1 MLYLIGYMGAGKTTI
16 TKLLANKLHLPFYD
30 TDKEIEKNQKR
41 SVSEIFKKDGELHFR
56 ILETELLRHIN
67 QNSII
72 ACGGGLPIHNN
83 NNNNMELINSKGIS
97 IYLKASNNCLFNRL
111 KNEKQTRPLIT
122 NKTDKELEIYIKNEL
137 QKRSPFYNLANHT
150 ILVDDKSTDEI
161 LREVNS
167 LISTL

>member
-1 MLYLIGYMGAGKTTI
+1 MVYLIGYMGAGKTTI
-16 TKLLANKLHLPFYD
+16 TKLLANILSLPFYD
-30 TDKEIEKNQKR
+30 TDQEIEKNQKR

-56 ILETELLRHIN
+56 MLETELLNNIN

-83 NNNNMELINSKGIS
+83 NMGLINSKGLS
-97 IYLKASNNCLFNRL
+97 IYLKASDNCLFNRL
-111 KNEKQTRPLIT
+111 KNEKQNRPLID
-122 NKTDKELEIYIKNEL
+122 NKTNEELEVYIKNEL

-150 ILVDDKSTDEI
+150 LFVDNKSKNEV

-167 LISTL
+167 LISTF

>member
-1 MLYLIGYMGAGKTTI
+1 MIYLIGYMGAGKTTI
-16 TKLLANKLHLPFYD
+16 TKLLANKLSLPFYD
-30 TDKEIEKNQKR
+30 TDQEIEKKQKR
-41 SVSEIFKKDGELHFR
+41 SVSEIFKKDGELYFR
-56 ILETELLRHIN
+56 MLETELLENIN

-83 NNNNMELINSKGIS
+83 NMGLINSKGIS

-111 KNEKQTRPLIT
+111 KNEKQSRPLID
-122 NKTDKELEIYIKNEL
+122 NKTDEELEFFLKNEL
-137 QKRSPFYNLANHT
+137 QNRSPFYNLANHT
-150 ILVDDKSTDEI
+150 ILVDNKSTNEV